1 MQVVK
6 FLYKGKLLYCGY
18 VFSCSFFF
26 FWFSSLLHDSIW
38 GQEEALKFPQ
48 AGKNDMGSAMDL

>member
-18 VFSCSFFF
+18 AFFF
-26 FWFSSLLHDSIW
+26 SFFSSLLHDRIW
-38 GQEEALKFPQ
+38 GQEEALKFQQ
-48 AGKNDMGSAMDL
+48 ARKNDVESAMDL